1 MKRSTGR
8 QAESLEGWGATW
20 RQAVTASGTASA
32 LSIGWDLALPIFG
45 GVLLGHHLDRSSAA
59 RFTYTIGLLMLGLL
73 VGVYN
78 VARTLQR
85 EIRRHQPDS
94 TGLLDPRCRARTREA
109 EEGHGDHL

>member
-1 MKRSTGR
+1 MKHSTGR
-8 QAESLEGWGATW
+8 QAASLEGWGAAW

-45 GVLLGHHLDRSSAA
+45 GVLLGHHLDRSSGT
-59 RFTYTIGLLMLGLL
+59 RFTYTIGLLLLGLL

-85 EIRRHQPDS
+85 EIRRHQLDSIESPDS
-94 TGLLDPRCRARTREA
+94 RFRNRTQEVD
-109 EEGHGDHL
+109 EGHGDHL